1 MISCTLVKHDSRSR
15 SSITS
20 ILRVTLL
27 TKHLGDEKLLFT
39 VHYFVWKIY
48 GNGEMPSI
56 LRSGFFLS
64 NVQDNLLLTQYI
76 LFNTSK
82 DTEIEGFLSN

>member
-56 LRSGFFLS
+56 LRSGFFYRTCKTIYYLH
-64 NVQDNLLLTQYI
+64 NIYYLIRAKTL
-76 LFNTSK
+76 K
-82 DTEIEGFLSN
+82 